1 MTTPETP
8 DEGSEEAKED
18 SPSSPLVPPP
28 DTPST
33 NPAPPRSFSF
43 RNRWVLIGGSIAG
56 VVVVA
61 IIAVVVV
68 MLVMGGGVGGPVSTL
83 ELIPA
88 DSQGVFLLNLQ
99 AARDNEE
106 NFPGDFDDFAENIQ
120 EEIEE
125 EFDTEEIDIQ
135 QVSNFSVVEL
145 GYDWGDLVLLE
156 GDFSFDDIRDDWED
170 QGHERDSYKGYELW
184 DGRNYYA
191 LLEAE
196 GAVVAAYSEE
206 IIKDV
211 IKNLDRGSGSLAD
224 AEDNDLKLILDKFG
238 GLPAAIAIANDF
250 CDDDVS
256 GCIGFGMAYAG
267 SDLDREEVFVDLV
280 VLFSSERRAERVFE
294 DYDDVDDLMEN
305 VLDSLAD
312 SAEDFSGVLDVDD
325 VDVDDISNDGVF
337 VLGTGIIDVEE

>member
-1 MTTPETP
+1 M
-8 DEGSEEAKED
+8 
-18 SPSSPLVPPP
+18 
-28 DTPST
+28 
-33 NPAPPRSFSF
+33 
-43 RNRWVLIGGSIAG
+43 
-56 VVVVA
+56 
-61 IIAVVVV
+61 
-68 MLVMGGGVGGPVSTL
+68 
-83 ELIPA
+83 IPA

-280 VLFSSERRAERVFE
+280 VLFSSERRAE
-294 DYDDVDDLMEN
+294 
-305 VLDSLAD
+305 
-312 SAEDFSGVLDVDD
+312 
-325 VDVDDISNDGVF
+325 
-337 VLGTGIIDVEE
+337 TGIRRL